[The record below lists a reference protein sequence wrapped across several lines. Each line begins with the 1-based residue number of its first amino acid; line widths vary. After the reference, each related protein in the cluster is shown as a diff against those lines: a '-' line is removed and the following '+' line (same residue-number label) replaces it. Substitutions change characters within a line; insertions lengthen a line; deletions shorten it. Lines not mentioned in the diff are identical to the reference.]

1 VQGGISEKTHLI
13 QLYTSDPEQGPRLIS
28 DYHPMGTPIM
38 VIVDPP
44 SCCYFKLNVPHGIIS
59 LEQKWGRFTHKMD
72 PGYYC
77 CYCSHKRIA
86 AMITK
91 NSI

>member
-1 VQGGISEKTHLI
+1 M
-13 QLYTSDPEQGPRLIS
+13 YTNDPDEGPRLIS
-28 DYHPMGTPIM
+28 EYHPQGIPIM

-44 SCCYFKLNVPHGIIS
+44 SCCYFKLNVPHGIVS
-59 LEQKWGRFTHKMD
+59 LEQTWGRSTGLMD

-77 CYCSHKRIA
+77 CYCSYKRIA

-91 NSI
+91 NTVQFNTPVSYHSIFN